1 MVRIKN
7 AARKWRG
14 FICND
19 TSYLPPDPPILLSG
33 NEVVPRIQT
42 GAAGQAWF
50 SLDKN
55 CALHYHLMFSG
66 MDRGRRNLMTAE
78 LQGFADYGEVPQPY
92 DEHVHFLRSF
102 EGETV
107 RVHIPNVFNFSY
119 LQIKQLNLSAVIYV
133 LRPNRIDKPFRYIEA
148 IYLLSHS
155 ISHRISNKTLA
166 QICKPDIKVS
176 DLESFGAGLGRD
188 GTHMRR

>member
-1 MVRIKN
+1 MLQGRVGVLQTLELEQTLPKCRLQ
-7 AARKWRG
+7 AP
-14 FICND
+14 FV
-19 TSYLPPDPPILLSG
+19 SYLPPDPPILLSG

-66 MDRGRRNLMTAE
+66 MDRGRKNLMTAE

-107 RVHIPNVFNFSY
+107 RMHVPDVY
-119 LQIKQLNLSAVIYV
+119 DLS
-133 LRPNRIDKPFRYIEA
+133 P
-148 IYLLSHS
+148 
-155 ISHRISNKTLA
+155 
-166 QICKPDIKVS
+166 
-176 DLESFGAGLGRD
+176 
-188 GTHMRR
+188 

>member
-1 MVRIKN
+1 MTNGFYLHVSLTALFVEFLLIKIQYSSSVVMVT
-7 AARKWRG
+7 
-14 FICND
+14 F
-19 TSYLPPDPPILLSG
+19 YLFPDPPILLSG

-55 CALHYHLMFSG
+55 CMLHYHLMFSG

-107 RVHIPNVFNFSY
+107 RMHVPDVLNVSY
-119 LQIKQLNLSAVIYV
+119 
-133 LRPNRIDKPFRYIEA
+133 
-148 IYLLSHS
+148 
-155 ISHRISNKTLA
+155 
-166 QICKPDIKVS
+166 
-176 DLESFGAGLGRD
+176 
-188 GTHMRR
+188 

>member
-1 MVRIKN
+1 MTQLYFVMIT
-7 AARKWRG
+7 
-14 FICND
+14 F
-19 TSYLPPDPPILLSG
+19 YLPPDPPIMLSG

-92 DEHVHFLRSF
+92 NEHVHFLRSF

-107 RVHIPNVFNFSY
+107 RCMYQMH
-119 LQIKQLNLSAVIYV
+119 
-133 LRPNRIDKPFRYIEA
+133 
-148 IYLLSHS
+148 
-155 ISHRISNKTLA
+155 
-166 QICKPDIKVS
+166 
-176 DLESFGAGLGRD
+176 
-188 GTHMRR
+188 